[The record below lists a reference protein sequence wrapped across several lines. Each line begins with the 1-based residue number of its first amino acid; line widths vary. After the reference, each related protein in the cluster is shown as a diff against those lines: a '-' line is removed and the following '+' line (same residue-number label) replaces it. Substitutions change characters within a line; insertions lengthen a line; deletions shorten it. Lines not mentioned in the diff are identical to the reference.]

1 MKFAIGEFLRE
12 LDEPLKFSLK
22 SENFII
28 PFAWG
33 LTCTSVHISTLS
45 LFAIVE
51 TKTLKCVVYSEIH
64 FVFWTTPHVLKY
76 ILCSEVHLMFW
87 NTFCV
92 LKYTLCS
99 EIHFVFWTTPYVL
112 KLMPCSELHLMF
124 LNTLYILKWLLYSQ
138 KHCILTHLLCPEI
151 KFMFWNTFMFYN
163 AQYVL
168 KFLECSRILNYL
180 NQIYPTYHRI

>member
-12 LDEPLKFSLK
+12 LVEPLQFSLK

-33 LTCTSVHISTLS
+33 LTCISVHISTLS

-92 LKYTLCS
+92 LNYTLCS
-99 EIHFVFWTTPYVL
+99 EINVVFWITPYVL
-112 KLMPCSELHLMF
+112 KYTVYSKVTF
-124 LNTLYILKWLLYSQ
+124 VFSKTLYSYTS
-138 KHCILTHLLCPEI
+138 
-151 KFMFWNTFMFYN
+151 FMSWNKI
-163 AQYVL
+163 YVL
-168 KFLECSRILNYL
+168 KYIYIL
-180 NQIYPTYHRI
+180 